1 MKLDY
6 DEIPCFDN
14 EEKLLDA
21 NKSWDNLIKYHRHD
35 LIVDKKHL
43 KQTLSLGMLIL
54 FINAFRLSF
63 HYYHL
68 TQEFPGTN
76 EVMCGCF

>member
-35 LIVDKKHL
+35 LVVDKKHL
-43 KQTLSLGMLIL
+43 KQTLSVGMLICSL
-54 FINAFRLSF
+54 MPFVYHFIIII
-63 HYYHL
+63 
-68 TQEFPGTN
+68 
-76 EVMCGCF
+76 